1 MHLYHEQI
9 HYEKE
14 ILKKDMVRCTD
25 CAHTLHLYYRLFM
38 GLYIDWNICTWVAD
52 DACNTRSM
60 SLLIMFLECNRYA
73 STSVFLVICK
83 GKHFI
88 YLTHLLWIHKS
99 LIALDHILGTLMIRG
114 IFE

>member
-1 MHLYHEQI
+1 
-9 HYEKE
+9 
-14 ILKKDMVRCTD
+14 
-25 CAHTLHLYYRLFM
+25 M
-38 GLYIDWNICTWVAD
+38 GLYIDWKICTWVAY